1 MAGAGDGTLLMSN
14 NAMAQQQVTLP
25 SAQPA
30 VKFALCPTSE
40 PQRDG
45 AATRIQVIQPLQV
58 QGKGQPLSFLVF
70 EEDRNFQT
78 LSTYSV

>member
-1 MAGAGDGTLLMSN
+1 MAGTGDGTLLMSN

-30 VKFALCPTSE
+30 VKFALFPTSE

-45 AATRIQVIQPLQV
+45 AATRIQPLQV